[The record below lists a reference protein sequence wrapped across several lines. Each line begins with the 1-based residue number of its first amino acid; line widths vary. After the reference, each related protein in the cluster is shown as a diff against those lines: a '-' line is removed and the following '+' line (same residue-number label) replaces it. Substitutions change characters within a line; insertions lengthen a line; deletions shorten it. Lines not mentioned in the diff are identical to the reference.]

1 MRKGLILFAAIFGV
15 VLSSC
20 TTIRDTANTV
30 TPESMVVNMTVADL
44 DVDESLVSATVSW
57 NWNPFNR
64 ISSKKSAADME
75 ALRVSG
81 ADVLVEPMYEINKRG
96 LFRGGSVTVIGH
108 PATFKNFRPMTEKD
122 AEIIATM
129 KNKVAVATPAI
140 PTTVPSFL
148 DKLKPTKESKPK
160 KSINFGEDNSYTSF
174 IDLVYGFPSGS
185 DIDGGWSIGV
195 MYGNYKTWGWYV
207 KASVD
212 GSDDDTGFLL
222 TGGAIRSLPKNFSVF
237 AGLGVGKG
245 LPDAF
250 TIPVELGVKWNL
262 KRFNIMLGY
271 QYDIN
276 CNGDAGASKPFVGLG
291 YNF

>member
-1 MRKGLILFAAIFGV
+1 MRKGLILFVAIFGV

-57 NWNPFNR
+57 NLNPFNR
-64 ISSKKSAADME
+64 ISSKKSAADMA
-75 ALRVSG
+75 ALRESG
-81 ADVLVEPMYEINKRG
+81 ADVLVEPIYEINKRG
-96 LFRGGSVTVIGH
+96 LFRGGSVTVTGH

-140 PTTVPSFL
+140 PTSAPSFL
-148 DKLKPTKESKPK
+148 DKLRPAKEPKPK
-160 KSINFGEDNSYTSF
+160 KSISLGEDNSKSF
-174 IDLVYGFPSGS
+174 IDLIYGFPSSS
-185 DIDGGWSIGV
+185 DIDGGKSLGV
-195 MYGNYKTWGWYV
+195 MYGSYNTWGWYA
-207 KASVD
+207 KASID
-212 GSDDDTGFLL
+212 WSEDDTGFLI
-222 TGGAIRSLPKNFSVF
+222 TGGAIRRLPLNFSVF

-250 TIPVELGVKWNL
+250 TIPIELGVKWNL

-271 QYDIN
+271 QYGIN
-276 CNGDAGASKPFVGLG
+276 CNSDAGASKPFIGLG